1 MFVSTCRRPFGIIA
15 KGPARLDFSA
25 SGLEHF
31 GLEVVDVEKG
41 SARLREKY
49 PSVQLIK
56 RPTNRPFAGIS
67 THDPEDY
74 VFDLS
79 QQDMN
84 IPPEVHVEG
93 RMETGPPCEH
103 FVLRALNPANLAKF
117 DRDIY
122 ELQELE
128 KAAAH
133 PSHLSHRWQRT
144 LVVSPW
150 AITDYEG
157 IP

>member
-25 SGLEHF
+25 SGLEV
-31 GLEVVDVEKG
+31 EDVEKG

-56 RPTNRPFAGIS
+56 RPTNRPFAGS

-84 IPPEVHVEG
+84 IPPD
-93 RMETGPPCEH
+93 EH

-133 PSHLSHRWQRT
+133 SSHLSHRWQRT
-144 LVVSPW
+144 LVVCPW